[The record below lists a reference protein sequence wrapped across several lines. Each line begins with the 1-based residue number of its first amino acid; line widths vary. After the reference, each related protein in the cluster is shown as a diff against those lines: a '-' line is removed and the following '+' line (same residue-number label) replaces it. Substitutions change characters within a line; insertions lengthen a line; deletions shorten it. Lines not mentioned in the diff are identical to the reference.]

1 MKYEIRFL
9 DGPGVGRTIEVEN
22 LHKYVWLVNDGNRKW
37 TFTEP
42 YGIPVET
49 KYRLEGHAPRPDGT
63 YLLTF
68 GECPPPGVD

>member
-9 DGPGVGRTIEVEN
+9 DGPGTGRTIEVEE
-22 LHKYVWLVNDGNRKW
+22 LHKYVWLVRDSGGRRW
-37 TFTEP
+37 TFSEP
-42 YGIPVET
+42 PSYEI

-68 GECPPPGVD
+68 GECPPPQVD